1 MGKMLVSGVDECVDR
16 LGGQVTD
23 DDFDHVRIVFG
34 QSKVQNRVGL
44 VDSLSRCCIGWR
56 TC

>member
-56 TC
+56 AC